1 MFFDFQIF
9 EVFTD
14 FFGFIY
20 FGPLLLDVYAFII
33 GIFKEIHKSM
43 ITVGDFNI
51 LLSKTDK
58 TIRKSIEELSNPVS
72 QLDLADIVDS
82 PPSNYRYRFFS
93 KHIWNN
99 CQDRRYAGTENK
111 FQYLLKG

>member
-51 LLSKTDK
+51 LLSISYRKTRQK
-58 TIRKSIEELSNPVS
+58 I
-72 QLDLADIVDS
+72 
-82 PPSNYRYRFFS
+82 S
-93 KHIWNN
+93 K
-99 CQDRRYAGTENK
+99 GTED
-111 FQYLLKG
+111 LKNTINLRNLMVYVDYFTKQLHNHIHFKSRWNILQNRSSARP